1 MKQKTARI
9 IILSIMAALFV
20 AAIIIWHPWSK
31 DDTFPEESFIID
43 CIQEECF
50 NAINSVRGHDERDM
64 IIGRFDGRTTD
75 TLRISF
81 AAKTEYVDSILYVT
95 LDGKR
100 FKAED
105 DEDWEYFWDI
115 KSSNGT
121 VPDLRV
127 FGLCPRMVFEG
138 DLDQNETDEFG
149 VLFTWLTSAC
159 RTYEVY
165 TYHEGQW
172 RWLIPQVRTAESLRA
187 SGKELVKRGDRPGEV
202 NVTMSDFD
210 APMSCCTVAP
220 DKDTVWKVTYEKIWK
235 CWED

>member
-1 MKQKTARI
+1 
-9 IILSIMAALFV
+9 MAALFV
-20 AAIIIWHPWSK
+20 AAIIIWHPWS
-31 DDTFPEESFIID
+31 TAVPFPEEPNMID
-43 CIQEECF
+43 SVHEEYF
-50 NAINSVRGHDERDM
+50 DAINSVRGHDEREM
-64 IIGRFDGRTTD
+64 IIGNFDGLSTD

-81 AAKTEYVDSILYVT
+81 AAKTEYVDSTRYVT

-105 DEDWEYFWDI
+105 NYEWEYLWDI
-115 KSSNGT
+115 KSSNGS

-138 DLDQNETDEFG
+138 DLDQDGTDEFG

-159 RTYEVY
+159 RTYEVF

-172 RWLIPQVRTAESLRA
+172 RWLIPQVQTAESLRA
-187 SGKELVKRGDRPGEV
+187 SGKELVKRGDHPGRV

-210 APMSCCTVAP
+210 ATMSCCTVAP
-220 DKDTVWKVTYEKIWK
+220 DKDTVWTATYEEIWK
-235 CWED
+235 CWDESKF